1 MSELGMGDGVHIE
14 LDVVVYGASKAAS
27 EAVTEIALDAARVMQ
42 AEHGVRGADVVV
54 GLLTAA
60 MALLEAHDNQ
70 HDLH

>member
-1 MSELGMGDGVHIE
+1 MDEGVHIE
-14 LDVVVYGASKAAS
+14 LDVVVYGASKEAS

-42 AEHGVRGADVVV
+42 DEHGVCGADVVV

>member
-1 MSELGMGDGVHIE
+1 MDNGVRIE
-14 LDVVVYGASKAAS
+14 LDVVVYGASKEAS
-27 EAVTEIALDAARVMQ
+27 EAVTDIALDAARVMQ
-42 AEHGVRGADVVV
+42 DEHGVCGADVVV